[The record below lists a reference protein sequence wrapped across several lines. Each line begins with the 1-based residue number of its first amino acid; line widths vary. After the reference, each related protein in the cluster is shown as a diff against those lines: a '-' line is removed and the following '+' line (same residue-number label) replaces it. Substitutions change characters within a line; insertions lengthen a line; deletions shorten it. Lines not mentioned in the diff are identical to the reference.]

1 MTTFLC
7 VNKGG
12 GFELNPLTNTSSF
25 WSIFQP
31 ELVFAAVV
39 FLSCAISE
47 RMLRN
52 SILPTRSENFAQFSN
67 RVLKSWGGI
76 WWGVL
81 MLCFALGVIR
91 ILPILSN
98 TSILVFGKSPLID
111 IARWLSSSFNWTLR
125 KMMIFINLIFFS
137 LLTFPLSYFLFV
149 MIRTGQRSGLVNDRD
164 GHN

>member
-1 MTTFLC
+1 
-7 VNKGG
+7 
-12 GFELNPLTNTSSF
+12 
-25 WSIFQP
+25 
-31 ELVFAAVV
+31 
-39 FLSCAISE
+39 
-47 RMLRN
+47 
-52 SILPTRSENFAQFSN
+52 
-67 RVLKSWGGI
+67 
-76 WWGVL
+76 